1 MTNDTFDSTCL
12 RHPEVASNLRCGRCG
27 DLICPQCMVQSP
39 VGARCP
45 ECANIGQAPIFRATS
60 VEMTRII
67 GLSVIGAI
75 GFGIGFALVGWVLRS
90 LSTSDFGV
98 SFKIATII
106 MGALIGLSGMP
117 IGEYVRRAGKFKL
130 DKRLRIVAALT
141 VLAAWIVGQIVAN
154 FLDVPILLFTNIIS
168 VIGLGIGV
176 YIAMNRVRP

>member
-12 RHPEVASNLRCGRCG
+12 RHPEVASNLRCGRCS

-45 ECANIGQAPIFRATS
+45 ECSSIGQAPIFRATS
-60 VEMTRII
+60 VELTRII
-67 GLSVIGAI
+67 ALAVVGAV
-75 GFGIGFALVGWVLRS
+75 GFGVAFALLVWVLWNLPFNFKIGSVAVAMVIGFA
-90 LSTSDFGV
+90 
-98 SFKIATII
+98 
-106 MGALIGLSGMP
+106 GMP
-117 IGEYVRRAGKFKL
+117 IGEFVRRSGKYKL

-141 VLAAWIVGQIVAN
+141 VLAAWIVGQVVAN
-154 FLDVPILLFTNIIS
+154 FLNLPIQLFTNIVA